1 MGVRGEAGAGAGH
14 RHVQAWRVRGAGLPV
29 TNGAECSRTPGN
41 KFKQEN
47 SRKFSPTDLS
57 LVRAEL

>member
-1 MGVRGEAGAGAGH
+1 MRGAGAGIDH
-14 RHVQAWRVRGAGLPV
+14 RHAQAWRVRGAGLLV
-29 TNGAECSRTPGN
+29 TDGADCSRTPGN

-57 LVRAEL
+57 L